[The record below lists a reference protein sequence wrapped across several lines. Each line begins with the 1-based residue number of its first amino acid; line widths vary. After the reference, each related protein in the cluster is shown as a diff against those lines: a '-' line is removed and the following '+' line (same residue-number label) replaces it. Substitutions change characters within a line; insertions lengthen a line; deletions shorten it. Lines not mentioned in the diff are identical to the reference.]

1 MRYKITRRCILSAL
15 FFVVPLFSLFADVVD
30 RYELNSASK
39 MVLYHHKKGWSPIP
53 RRIDAKEPL
62 VVLFYPGFYRG
73 FIGTLDF
80 NLHLKLYLSLSED
93 VGLFHVKSIRVQGES
108 GWTYYNITQNGYYSG
123 DFREE
128 NLLYNEDGTLFE
140 TEDGKNLY
148 CTLIDLQKDIYG
160 RKVHGWG
167 IKKMTVSIE
176 YTLGDKEHTSKLEY
190 LCAPHHFTLFDFI
203 ALFAMP

>member
-30 RYELNSASK
+30 RYELNSSNK

-53 RRIDAKEPL
+53 RTIDAKEPL

-73 FIGTLDF
+73 FIDTLDF

-123 DFREE
+123 NFREE

-148 CTLIDLQKDIYG
+148 CTLIDLQKDVYG
-160 RKVHGWG
+160 RKASGWS
-167 IKKMTVSIE
+167 KKNVKVIIE
-176 YTLGDKEHTSKLEY
+176 YTLAGEEHTSELDY
-190 LCAPHHFTLFDFI
+190 ICVPHHFTPVDFFT
-203 ALFAMP
+203 LFATP